1 MKKPISIFL
10 ILVYTFL
17 TIGISVSKHFCGEY
31 LAGVAVFSSEKK
43 TCKCSLFTKKGEK
56 SNCCKDEVKIV
67 KLETSQNLTK
77 IASFDFLKVLDAS
90 VPSPHEFSFLKNI
103 SSIYLISW
111 KIESFFPPPKSSL
124 YLLFCVFRI

>member
-17 TIGISVSKHFCGEY
+17 TVGISVSKHFCGEF
-31 LAGVAVFSSEKK
+31 LAEITVFSSEKK

-56 SNCCKDEVKIV
+56 SNCCKDEVKVV

-77 IASFDFLKVLDAS
+77 IASFDFLKVIDAFIS
-90 VPSPHEFSFLKNI
+90 SPFPFSFPKSIFSI
-103 SSIYLISW
+103 SLISW

-124 YLLFCVFRI
+124 YLLFCVFRV

>member
-1 MKKPISIFL
+1 MKRPISIFL

-31 LAGVAVFSSEKK
+31 LAEITVFSSEKK
-43 TCKCSLFTKKGEK
+43 TCKCSLFAKKGK
-56 SNCCKDEVKIV
+56 KNNCCKDEVKVV

-77 IASFDFLKVLDAS
+77 ITSFDFLKVINATIS
-90 VPSPHEFSFLKNI
+90 SPLEFSFLKSIFSI
-103 SSIYLISW
+103 SLISW